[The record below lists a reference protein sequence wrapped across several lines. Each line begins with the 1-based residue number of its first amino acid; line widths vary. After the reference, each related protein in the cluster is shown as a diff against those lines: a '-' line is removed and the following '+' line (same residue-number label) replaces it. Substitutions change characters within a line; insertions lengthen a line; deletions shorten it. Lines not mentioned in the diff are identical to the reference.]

1 MFPRAVSPPR
11 NGRRV
16 TPERFLGIVL
26 TIALIVLV
34 VVVIIWLAGGH
45 VTVN

>member
-1 MFPRAVSPPR
+1 
-11 NGRRV
+11 V
-16 TPERFLGIVL
+16 TPERFLGILL

-34 VVVIIWLAGGH
+34 VVAIIWLVGGH

>member
-1 MFPRAVSPPR
+1 M
-11 NGRRV
+11 

-34 VVVIIWLAGGH
+34 VVAIVWLVGGH
-45 VTVN
+45 LTVN

>member
-1 MFPRAVSPPR
+1 
-11 NGRRV
+11 V

-34 VVVIIWLAGGH
+34 VVAIVWLVGGH
-45 VTVN
+45 LTVN